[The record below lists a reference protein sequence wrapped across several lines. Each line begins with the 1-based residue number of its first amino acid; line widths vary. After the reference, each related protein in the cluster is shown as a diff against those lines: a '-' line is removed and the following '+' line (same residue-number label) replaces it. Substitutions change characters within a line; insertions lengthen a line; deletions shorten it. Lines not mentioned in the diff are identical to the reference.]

1 MKTYTVPLQQN
12 QGIQL
17 SAGDEILPAMASSIR
32 EVLAFLS
39 AASAA
44 VVVVLLSVWA
54 AGEEMNDLLSA
65 GTWGVGFV
73 FLGLA
78 IDNREPIASLQLVTG
93 LALLILAWFGT
104 FVSTDFVIAAGLL
117 LAAWV
122 TAGLFKQLR

>member
-32 EVLAFLS
+32 EVMAFLS